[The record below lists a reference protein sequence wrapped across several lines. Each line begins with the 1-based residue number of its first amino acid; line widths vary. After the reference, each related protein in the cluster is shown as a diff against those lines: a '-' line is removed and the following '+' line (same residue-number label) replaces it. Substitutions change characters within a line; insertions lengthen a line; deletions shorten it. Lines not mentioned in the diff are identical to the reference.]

1 MSFKSPFPPVE
12 ISEDSIY
19 ETLFGS
25 ISEEDLDRTALIDAG
40 ATEGTTYRELIG
52 RINAFAGALA
62 ARGIEVGDKVA
73 LLSPNT
79 SAFAFVFH
87 GILRAGAT
95 ATTVNA
101 LFTAP
106 EIAKQLTDS
115 GAKMLITITQLGDQ
129 AKAAAAQVGLP
140 ESAVILLNGTGA
152 VSYKH
157 LTLPT
162 NGW

>member
-1 MSFKSPFPPVE
+1 
-12 ISEDSIY
+12 DSIY

-129 AKAAAAQVGLP
+129 
-140 ESAVILLNGTGA
+140 
-152 VSYKH
+152 
-157 LTLPT
+157 
-162 NGW
+162 

>member
-25 ISEEDLDRTALIDAG
+25 ISE
-40 ATEGTTYRELIG
+40 
-52 RINAFAGALA
+52 ALA

-129 AKAAAAQVGLP
+129 
-140 ESAVILLNGTGA
+140 
-152 VSYKH
+152 
-157 LTLPT
+157 
-162 NGW
+162 